1 MELWIYWMYFTIK
14 FFSVSFAVDEKKSTV
29 MKNLSI
35 CFGHHSLAFLSS
47 FLNILKKYVL
57 NLNKY
62 NHE

>member
-14 FFSVSFAVDEKKSTV
+14 FFSVSFAVDEKKVLWWKTFP
-29 MKNLSI
+29 
-35 CFGHHSLAFLSS
+35 FGHHTLAFLSS

-57 NLNKY
+57 ILNKY